1 VDLLPLFGQNVTRE
15 ERMAIMIKDGN
26 DDGRNGDAV

>member
-1 VDLLPLFGQNVTRE
+1 VTRE

-26 DDGRNGDAV
+26 DDGRNGDAVW